1 MQNALRHSVN
11 TFTREAVLLILMGGG
26 EVELNTFAELKD
38 LCFVQQVGEMKYNGI
53 IASEKKKNKNCAYFT
68 FFKESERSFIHLR
81 SQLKSI
87 SEFLAKPKSH

>member
-11 TFTREAVLLILMGGG
+11 TFTREAVLLILMGG

-53 IASEKKKNKNCAYFT
+53 IASEKKKKTKTVPTSHFLKRAR
-68 FFKESERSFIHLR
+68 EVSFI
-81 SQLKSI
+81 SG
-87 SEFLAKPKSH
+87 AN

>member
-11 TFTREAVLLILMGGG
+11 TFTREAVLLILMGG

-53 IASEKKKNKNCAYFT
+53 IASEKKKKKKLCLLHIF
-68 FFKESERSFIHLR
+68 
-81 SQLKSI
+81 
-87 SEFLAKPKSH
+87 

>member
-11 TFTREAVLLILMGGG
+11 TFTREAVLLILMGG

-53 IASEKKKNKNCAYFT
+53 IASEKKKKNCAYFT